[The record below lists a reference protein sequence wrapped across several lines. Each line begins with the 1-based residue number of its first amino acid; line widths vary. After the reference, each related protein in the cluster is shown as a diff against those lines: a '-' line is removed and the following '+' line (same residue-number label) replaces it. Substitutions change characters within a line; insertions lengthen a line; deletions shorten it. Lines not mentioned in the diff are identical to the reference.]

1 MKPVI
6 DVRTDSA
13 TAEAVS
19 AAMKLVVNYG
29 YQRARQH
36 MLEAGVQP
44 AIAERMLLIRY
55 DRRRGGGAFHAKE
68 FGVFRNTGGES

>member
-1 MKPVI
+1 MKTVI

-19 AAMKLVVNYG
+19 AAMKLIVDYG

-55 DRRRGGGAFHAKE
+55 DRRRCVGLLPA
-68 FGVFRNTGGES
+68 GEAAPLEGRG